1 MPTKKRA
8 KKQPAAAPAPAEAV
22 AKNRKRRRRHK
33 PVAEPVPVVAEVKSA
48 MHRIL
53 EGQRE
58 QLNQLND
65 DLQKVIF
72 LGW

>member
-1 MPTKKRA
+1 
-8 KKQPAAAPAPAEAV
+8 
-22 AKNRKRRRRHK
+22 
-33 PVAEPVPVVAEVKSA
+33 VAEPVPVVVEVKSV

-53 EGQRE
+53 ERQRE
-58 QLNQLND
+58 QLNQLSD